1 MSNPPNLY
9 LSYQLPTGEY
19 QELPLVEN
27 QEITIGRFK
36 TSTIKL
42 SLPSVSRQHAKI
54 FYENGSFWIKDL
66 GSSNGSYINKEQ
78 VHHAKISLGDLVQCG
93 EFAMMVKNRNQ
104 LSAKPSAM
112 MPIDQY
118 SSLPPV
124 NQSPVSLK
132 VVPSYQTN
140 QSPLPFNTTTSAQN
154 SAIPQPPKFVHQNEN
169 SINPQ
174 SHTAKPNQ
182 LQSVNLKPIQQA
194 PQQTVQP
201 VQNSQNRVPAFQP
214 IQQPHAP
221 TKSQQIENPNT
232 NPQKPALI
240 HAPTQVPVSQVSQ
253 TPKSPIID
261 HKPTFV
267 SPSSLNQATPKA
279 VHLPNQSS
287 INQTHQPQN
296 QNSIKSLTPVTPN
309 QPQGMKS
316 LEFPF
321 DTPTKEAN
329 LPVQASAITPPKF
342 VPSNSIKNEVNEPKS
357 DLKTQQINQQ
367 LKDQI
372 TLIEKERDTLK
383 TLVSQKD
390 ELLENTKTQ
399 LKNTHEQH
407 QAILQY
413 QKVFEDQNDL
423 LQKRLLQAEHD
434 HDIHLQQIEK
444 LNQEINQ
451 LRQQNEDLIVMKED
465 YFSAKTQ
472 IAQMEFEKKD
482 DFIRL
487 EQDFNDLQVAHQELL
502 QQKEQLKKLNENLHK
517 QMQENDIQN
526 EHILQT
532 NKELFQQVE
541 SRSILIKEK
550 DSLLEAMQIEINEIQ
565 SQLSLK
571 ETEKQELSEEVNH
584 LKSQIDEW
592 SHKSQ
597 ETSQE
602 QNGLSIML
610 STEIESAL
618 MMEITRM
625 EQHKQE
631 MLNLRSKIKH
641 LSQDTNHVITA
652 QVPVFQK
659 PSVQELIV
667 MLQQS
672 IKQNRMIQQNTNAH
686 HLALDAIDQ
695 LSKLLLSSHQ
705 PINHRNTD
713 KMLEKNREIDMNNN
727 KEHKETDKTDSSVSR
742 PKTWKGII

>member
-1 MSNPPNLY
+1 MKLFLY
-9 LSYQLPTGEY
+9 
-19 QELPLVEN
+19 
-27 QEITIGRFK
+27 
-36 TSTIKL
+36 KL
-42 SLPSVSRQHAKI
+42 AKKNK
-54 FYENGSFWIKDL
+54 FL
-66 GSSNGSYINKEQ
+66 GS
-78 VHHAKISLGDLVQCG
+78 
-93 EFAMMVKNRNQ
+93 
-104 LSAKPSAM
+104 
-112 MPIDQY
+112 
-118 SSLPPV
+118 
-124 NQSPVSLK
+124 
-132 VVPSYQTN
+132 
-140 QSPLPFNTTTSAQN
+140 
-154 SAIPQPPKFVHQNEN
+154 
-169 SINPQ
+169 
-174 SHTAKPNQ
+174 
-182 LQSVNLKPIQQA
+182 
-194 PQQTVQP
+194 
-201 VQNSQNRVPAFQP
+201 
-214 IQQPHAP
+214 
-221 TKSQQIENPNT
+221 
-232 NPQKPALI
+232 
-240 HAPTQVPVSQVSQ
+240 
-253 TPKSPIID
+253 IIR
-261 HKPTFV
+261 T
-267 SPSSLNQATPKA
+267 
-279 VHLPNQSS
+279 
-287 INQTHQPQN
+287 
-296 QNSIKSLTPVTPN
+296 
-309 QPQGMKS
+309 
-316 LEFPF
+316 
-321 DTPTKEAN
+321 
-329 LPVQASAITPPKF
+329 
-342 VPSNSIKNEVNEPKS
+342 
-357 DLKTQQINQQ
+357 
-367 LKDQI
+367 
-372 TLIEKERDTLK
+372 
-383 TLVSQKD
+383 
-390 ELLENTKTQ
+390 
-399 LKNTHEQH
+399 
-407 QAILQY
+407 
-413 QKVFEDQNDL
+413 
-423 LQKRLLQAEHD
+423 
-434 HDIHLQQIEK
+434 QQIEK

-550 DSLLEAMQIEINEIQ
+550 DALLEAMQIEINEIQ

-571 ETEKQELSEEVNH
+571 ETENQGLLEEVHH
-584 LKSQIDEW
+584 LKSQLDEW
-592 SHKSQ
+592 AHKSQ

-631 MLNLRSKIKH
+631 ILNLRSKIKH

-652 QVPVFQK
+652 QVPVIQK

-695 LSKLLLSSHQ
+695 LSKLLLSSYQ
-705 PINHRNTD
+705 PSNHRNTD

-727 KEHKETDKTDSSVSR
+727 KEHRETDKTDSSVSR